1 MVTAAAVLQ
10 TATRKLSRTESN
22 WIAAVNSGTG
32 ITICSILFD
41 RRIPQLEIEGAVEDL
56 LARNPRLRSILVQGE
71 DQFFFETPEQVSDFS
86 ISVVDRSSNNTTS
99 HNGEDEEEV
108 ELKEE
113 LWRVI
118 AEEAMNTPFPS
129 TFPFPVLESKL
140 FLLPESHCLLV
151 LRIHAAAADMAS
163 TATVIKQIIGS
174 LHKRL
179 ENSVDEVVET
189 LGNGKISNEEEF
201 LPAMEDAI
209 PSGQANKPFWAHGV
223 DMVGYGLGSRRHAYV
238 PFHDPDSPRCSK
250 LISAD
255 LKAGATSLLLKVYH
269 PCKFFELG

>member
-1 MVTAAAVLQ
+1 MVSAAAVLQ

-32 ITICSILFD
+32 TTICSILFD

-71 DQFFFETPEQVSDFS
+71 DQFFFETPEEVSDIA
-86 ISVVDRSSNNTTS
+86 ISVVDRSSNNTAS
-99 HNGEDEEEV
+99 HNGEEEEEV

-113 LWRVI
+113 LWHVI
-118 AEEAMNTPFPS
+118 TEEAMNTPFPS
-129 TFPFPVLESKL
+129 TYPFPVLESKL

-151 LRIHAAAADMAS
+151 LRIHAAAADVAS

-179 ENSVDEVVET
+179 DEGVET

-201 LPAMEDAI
+201 LPAVEDAI
-209 PSGQANKPFWAHGV
+209 PSGQANKPFWAHGM
-223 DMVGYGLGSRRHAYV
+223 DMVGYGLGSRRHAYI
-238 PFHDPDSPRCSK
+238 PFHDPDNARYSK

-255 LKAGATSLLLKVYH
+255 LKTEATSLLLKVYH
-269 PCKFFELG
+269 PCRFLSLS